1 MHELKILERP
11 FICSKCKITY
21 SHTNY
26 FWNHMKCDNLGC
38 NYVICARC
46 RIDDEKEQTLKHKLL
61 GDHPVLLNA
70 ATDIVNRKQEG

>member
-1 MHELKILERP
+1 
-11 FICSKCKITY
+11 
-21 SHTNY
+21 
-26 FWNHMKCDNLGC
+26 MKCDNLGC